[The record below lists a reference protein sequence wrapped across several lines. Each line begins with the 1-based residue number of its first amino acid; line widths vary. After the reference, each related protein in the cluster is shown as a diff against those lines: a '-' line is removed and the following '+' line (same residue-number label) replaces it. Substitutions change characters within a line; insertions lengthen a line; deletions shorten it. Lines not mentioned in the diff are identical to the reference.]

1 MGTPFNHFFMSNMLI
16 GYFFDSRLL
25 ISTEY
30 SSFLL
35 LQTHNAIYEDFWLPK
50 NIRPKISA
58 LTVRPRKKNEF
69 APQPSSIF
77 SLWPGHSKQAQKY
90 HYQKVQLGCVIFE
103 TPKYESGTE
112 GKYYPI
118 PIQEIRRS
126 PFRSLV
132 RRSGLVTRKW
142 VSRET
147 SQRFPW
153 GTR

>member
-1 MGTPFNHFFMSNMLI
+1 MNI
-16 GYFFDSRLL
+16 K
-25 ISTEY
+25 
-30 SSFLL
+30 FLVRWIFL
-35 LQTHNAIYEDFWLPK
+35 PAINA
-50 NIRPKISA
+50 
-58 LTVRPRKKNEF
+58 TVF
-69 APQPSSIF
+69 SIF

-90 HYQKVQLGCVIFE
+90 HYQTVQLGCVIFE

-147 SQRFPW
+147 SQRFP
-153 GTR
+153 